1 MNVIN
6 LCKNI
11 INFEYSKDSYKNNLL
26 ICSDIY
32 DYKKYENIKK
42 ICYITKDNEISIYN
56 FYKKYPELDNYMATN
71 VEKMYKHDLTNQEY
85 NMIFLT
91 EKNHIDDITFIIAGY
106 TSDICNINRVNCY
119 LYGKIIQST
128 VDKHDENDKKNL
140 INAETSKYMIQ
151 RNMYNQMYN
160 VYRVLDQ
167 VNTEYLIK
175 HRSDEYYVDMD
186 EYIEIMKTNNK
197 LIMNNLFFF
206 GKDYY
211 ISDHLFGAKSDVIK
225 NMINNL
231 KNILENKIKINAKFL
246 THTEKL
252 FGVAYL
258 LDKYREN
265 ELLSKEKELLNN
277 NFYVYSCDRFK
288 DYLVTTVSVPTTTI
302 LLPNKYEKR
311 TFVQKK
317 YRIFIKK
324 NSGYTE
330 INMDETSNNDIVNNV
345 REQIMKFKSIEEIK
359 Y

>member
-1 MNVIN
+1 
-6 LCKNI
+6 
-11 INFEYSKDSYKNNLL
+11 
-26 ICSDIY
+26 
-32 DYKKYENIKK
+32 
-42 ICYITKDNEISIYN
+42 
-56 FYKKYPELDNYMATN
+56 
-71 VEKMYKHDLTNQEY
+71 
-85 NMIFLT
+85 
-91 EKNHIDDITFIIAGY
+91 
-106 TSDICNINRVNCY
+106 
-119 LYGKIIQST
+119 
-128 VDKHDENDKKNL
+128 
-140 INAETSKYMIQ
+140 
-151 RNMYNQMYN
+151 
-160 VYRVLDQ
+160 
-167 VNTEYLIK
+167 
-175 HRSDEYYVDMD
+175 
-186 EYIEIMKTNNK
+186 
-197 LIMNNLFFF
+197 MNNLFFF

-211 ISDHLFGAKSDVIK
+211 ISDHLFGAKSDIIK

-265 ELLSKEKELLNN
+265 ELLGKEKEILNN

-330 INMDETSNNDIVNNV
+330 INMDESSNNDIVNNV